1 MSELSSLEHKIVS
14 LILEES
20 AGKFDAEVALQLSND
35 PAICGLINDLRECV
49 INLGKVRTSS

>member
-20 AGKFDAEVALQLSND
+20 AGNSTLRSHYNSATIRPFA
-35 PAICGLINDLRECV
+35 GL
-49 INLGKVRTSS
+49 